1 MKFSTGLLIGFG
13 AGYYLGT
20 KAGRERYHQ
29 IEDMLDAVRRT
40 DGYQQLRD
48 RVSEVAQQG
57 TEKLGGVI
65 DEVAD
70 ARRAAGDAD
79 DGLDAEGILGDPTLN

>member
-13 AGYYLGT
+13 AGYYLGS

-40 DGYQQLRD
+40 DGYQQLRT
-48 RVSEVAQQG
+48 RVSEAVDTG
-57 TEKLGGVI
+57 TERLGAAM
-65 DEVAD
+65 DDLAD
-70 ARRAAGDAD
+70 ARAEVEAEQT
-79 DGLDAEGILGDPTLN
+79 DGGLFSDPSLN